1 MSHPVVIK
9 KSAKQ
14 DRKEKV
20 LLGLVD
26 CFIQTGKP
34 VGSNTLKE
42 AEFSDLSSATI
53 RNYFSQLEQEGF
65 LIQAHSSGGRI
76 PTHLAYRTYARHA
89 KIHNNT
95 FLEDHLFRGLKNF
108 NSREIPLLLQEAA
121 DLLAQ
126 ETQCAV
132 FLSAPRFDQDFVIQ
146 IKLFP
151 LDSRCVCVLVTDFGV
166 IQTEV
171 LSVGIKLSEFT
182 IKRIEAYFY
191 WRLTGLKKPDRISE
205 EEEEAA
211 KNLYNE
217 LMVRYLVSHSNFINE
232 DVYRTGFSRLLH
244 YPDFQEM
251 SALTGGLNLFE
262 NIEAMR
268 SILRNCRENQEL
280 KFWIG
285 EDLLSF
291 GTSFNGTVLAI
302 PYAINNKCVGSIALL
317 GPCRMNYKR
326 LFKILSL
333 FREQISETLTRNIY
347 KFKITFRQPKE
358 DYQQITQSH
367 LILLEDKRQTE

>member
-1 MSHPVVIK
+1 MSHPLLIK

-14 DRKEKV
+14 NRKERV
-20 LLGLVD
+20 LLALVD
-26 CFIQTGKP
+26 YFIQTGKP

-53 RNYFSQLEQEGF
+53 RNYFSQLEEEGF

-76 PTHLAYRTYARHA
+76 PTHLAYRTYAHHVLTLD
-89 KIHNNT
+89 KKFSKENP
-95 FLEDHLFRGLKNF
+95 FKQLKDF
-108 NSREIPLLLQEAA
+108 NSREIPRLLQDAA
-121 DLLAQ
+121 DQLAV

-132 FLSAPRFDQDFVIQ
+132 FLSSPRFDQDFVIQ

-166 IQTEV
+166 IQTEI
-171 LSVGIKLSEFT
+171 LSIGIKLSEFT

-191 WRLTGLKKPDRISE
+191 WRLTGLKKPENISPE
-205 EEEEAA
+205 EEFAA

-217 LMVRYLVSHSNFINE
+217 LMVRYLVNHSNFINE

-262 NIEAMR
+262 NVEAMR
-268 SILRNCRENQEL
+268 SILRTCKENHALQ
-280 KFWIG
+280 FWIG
-285 EDLLSF
+285 EDLIPF
-291 GTSFNGTVLAI
+291 GTSFNGAVLAI
-302 PYAINNKCVGSIALL
+302 PYAINNKSVGAIALL
-317 GPCRMNYKR
+317 GPCRLNYKR

-333 FREQISETLTRNIY
+333 FREEISNTLTKNIY

-358 DYQQITQSH
+358 EFEQIETSH
-367 LILLEDKRQTE
+367 LILLEDKRQPE